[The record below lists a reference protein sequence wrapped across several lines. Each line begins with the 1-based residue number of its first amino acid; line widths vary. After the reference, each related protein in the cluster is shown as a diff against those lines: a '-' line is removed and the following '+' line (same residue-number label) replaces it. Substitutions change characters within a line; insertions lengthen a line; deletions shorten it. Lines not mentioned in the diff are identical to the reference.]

1 MTSLSLP
8 PPALFQLTP
17 FFLLILLY
25 GVCPQH
31 FPPSAATTSFFILY
45 AIAIQLAI
53 HRASTV
59 SVLHN
64 LSIIFLSAAH
74 LAVAAIYTLYYT
86 AQAVMRARN
95 ALFAYFERV
104 HRQIHQLANV
114 TRLRFLRVPAPTC
127 LTLSLDMFCDD
138 ESTFSETTSVYS
150 SKNNTV
156 YTSQWRYR
164 ELSSSNFVP
173 PSFEMRGYL
182 PYQPYPIVWFFRH
195 LFYFTRAV
203 VSCVCSTLLSIFFT
217 VKLFHDTTVSSICFT
232 RACFTFINKYIVK
245 PYFPTPWYLAKFSMQ
260 QFPTFTLFAMH
271 LTITIIV
278 LSLGETN
285 ALGLCILL
293 EFWLLSRLERL

>member
-8 PPALFQLTP
+8 PPALFQLSP

-25 GVCPQH
+25 GLCPQH

-59 SVLHN
+59 SLFHN
-64 LSIIFLSAAH
+64 LSIIILSAAH

-86 AQAVMRARN
+86 VQAVMRARN

-114 TRLRFLRVPAPTC
+114 TRLRFLHMPAPIC
-127 LTLSLDMFCDD
+127 STLALDILRDD
-138 ESTFSETTSVYS
+138 ESTFSETASAYS
-150 SKNNTV
+150 HKNKTV
-156 YTSQWRYR
+156 YASQWRYR
-164 ELSSSNFVP
+164 ELSSSSFVP

-195 LFYFTRAV
+195 LSYFTRAI
-203 VSCVCSTLLSIFFT
+203 VSCVSSTLLSAFFT
-217 VKLFHDTTVSSICFT
+217 VKFFHDTTVSSICFT
-232 RACFTFINKYIVK
+232 GACFKFINKYC
-245 PYFPTPWYLAKFSMQ
+245 PTPWYLAKFSMQ
-260 QFPTFTLFAMH
+260 HFPTFTLFAIH

-285 ALGLCILL
+285 ALGLCMLL